1 MKGLRKYLSPFAPD
15 QSGAVSSLYEMG
27 ALIVII
33 DAGGCVGNICGYDE
47 PRWHQYRKSAI
58 CSATLR
64 DLDAILGRD
73 KLLIDKIGDTM
84 NMVDCNFIALIGTP
98 IPAVIGTDLRALKR
112 IIEKKYHIPVL
123 AIDTNGMELYDKGQT
138 KASLALLK
146 EFCLK
151 QTEEEPHTFPDLT
164 IVGASALDLPCI
176 ESREKLCNF
185 LRQEGLTTSYLEDS
199 LETVRAAKN
208 AKAILVVSPSG
219 LPVAKKLQQ
228 LYHIP
233 YICRYP
239 LTQEDYTELSQS
251 LHQLIGKEKEGKKAN
266 DETLLTRAQINPPF
280 ADKKVLIVHQ
290 SVIANALR
298 NNLYQAQRVD
308 LATWFTSIP
317 KEEGANG
324 ENYTL
329 KEEDDL
335 LALCQKE
342 AYDIVIGDPLLK
354 RALPH
359 WNGVFFPL
367 PHFAISGELNQI
379 DTEEDF
385 LKGLYHA

>member
-27 ALIVII
+27 ALIVIN

-84 NMVDCNFIALIGTP
+84 EMVDCNFIALIGTP

-112 IIEKKYHIPVL
+112 IIENKYHIPVL

-151 QTEEEPHTFPDLT
+151 QDESQTLSSPDIT
-164 IVGASALDLPCI
+164 IVGASALDLPSM
-176 ESREKLCNF
+176 ESRATLRAF
-185 LRQEGLTTSYLEDS
+185 LSHEGFTTSYLEDS
-199 LETVRAAKN
+199 LETVQSAKN
-208 AKAILVVSPSG
+208 ARLTLVVSPSG
-219 LPVAKKLQQ
+219 VKVAKKLQQ
-228 LYHIP
+228 TYHIP
-233 YICRYP
+233 YICCYP
-239 LTQEDYTELSQS
+239 LTQEDYTELSES
-251 LHQLIGKEKEGKKAN
+251 AHHILGKETAEKKQTR
-266 DETLLTRAQINPPF
+266 DTRVKRAQLN
-280 ADKKVLIVHQ
+280 ALVTNKKVLIVHQ
-290 SVIANALR
+290 SVIANTLR
-298 NNLYQAQRVD
+298 NNLFSAQRVD
-308 LATWFTSIP
+308 IATWFTSIP
-317 KEEGANG
+317 KEEHTKG
-324 ENYTL
+324 ENFSL

-335 LALCQKE
+335 LALCRKE
-342 AYDIVIGDPLLK
+342 AYDLVIGDPLLK

-359 WNGVFFPL
+359 WEGTFLPL
-367 PHFAISGELNQI
+367 PHFAISGALNQI
-379 DTEEDF
+379 DKEEDF